1 MNNEQ
6 FVFLQLLKVG
16 LWGDKHLDSLLEMVN
31 KADRSLKEGGFDWQK
46 VIELANQQTSLG
58 IITDGMTRLPHDLR
72 PSKVLYFN
80 AIAQTSDI
88 EAQNKQMNGFAPV
101 LMQKLREK
109 GIASLLLKGQGV
121 GLCYPNPLH
130 RQSGDIDLLIFDENQ
145 FLKACKLMD
154 KISSSS
160 DWSERSAHAEFQAM
174 GFVVELHGKYGF
186 TICPKVKKN
195 LRSWNDRMLEQMKL
209 AHQEGRGGG
218 YREQNGLLLPS
229 AQFDAI
235 FVFAHM
241 VNHFMTGGVGLR
253 QVSDWMMLLYAHREE
268 IDHRELEEDL
278 EFLGLTKFWRVFAW
292 VAVGLLGF
300 PADKMPLY
308 DEVLARKEQRKVMRL
323 MDSIFKTGNF
333 GALQKEE
340 QLSEN
345 AQVLVKK
352 VHTAFG
358 QLPVYWRAGKVFPW
372 ESLYCFCSYSK
383 GVWDRL

>member
-1 MNNEQ
+1 MTNEQ
-6 FVFLQLLKVG
+6 LVFLQLLKVG
-16 LWGDKHLDSLLEMVN
+16 LWGDKHLGSLIEMASQAN
-31 KADRSLKEGGFDWQK
+31 NSLKEGGFDWQK

-58 IITDGMTRLPHDLR
+58 IIVDGMTRLPHDLR
-72 PSKVLYFN
+72 PSKVIYFN

-88 EAQNKQMNGFAPV
+88 ESQNKQMNGFAPV

-109 GIASLLLKGQGV
+109 GIVSLLLKGQGV

-130 RQSGDIDLLIFDENQ
+130 RQSGDIDLLMFDESQ
-145 FLKACKLMD
+145 FRKACTLMD

-160 DWSERSAHAEFQAM
+160 DWSERSAHAEFHAM

-186 TICPKVKKN
+186 TICPKVTKN
-195 LRSWNDRMLEQMKL
+195 LRSWNARMLAQMKV
-209 AHQEGRGGG
+209 AHQEGQIGG
-218 YREQNGLLLPS
+218 YREQNGLMLPS

-241 VNHFMTGGVGLR
+241 LNHFMTGGVGLR
-253 QVSDWMMLLYAHREE
+253 QVSDWMMLLYAHCEE
-268 IDHRELEEDL
+268 IDRRKLEEDL
-278 EFLGLTKFWRVFAW
+278 EFLGLTKFWQVFALL
-292 VAVGLLGF
+292 AVGLLGF
-300 PADKMPLY
+300 PADRMPLY
-308 DEVLARKEQRKVMRL
+308 DEERARKNQRKAMRL

-340 QLSEN
+340 QLSAD

-372 ESLYCFCSYSK
+372 ESLYCFCSYSM
-383 GVWDRL
+383 GVLNRL